1 MTQVTPTTDVLHC
14 YVHPNRETMLRC
26 NRCDRPICSQCAV
39 QTPTGYRCRE
49 CVRGQQRTFD
59 TSKPQDYVFGALVAG
74 VLGLAGSFLAG
85 FLGIF
90 TLFVAP
96 VVGAIIAEAVRFV
109 VRRRRSKL
117 LFQVATGAAVIGAL
131 ARPVYF
137 LLLAGAGFSLLW
149 GALFAAL
156 MASSLYYRLS
166 GIRIL
171 R

>member
-131 ARPVYF
+131 AGVLSASGRGG
-137 LLLAGAGFSLLW
+137 LSLLW